1 MTSWLRVFGMRVA
14 LLCSL
19 VSIVLVT
26 HLAVPRP
33 DLPLALLESFDQAFS
48 LAYDAAERQ
57 VERLERDPT
66 GAPAPPR
73 RDVFALLSVLA
84 DHITRA
90 CDAATAALD
99 VELAVADSLS
109 PERRIATLGCIEHH
123 LGEARLAMN
132 RAGDPELRAEY
143 GATCDRLRD
152 VRRMI

>member
-1 MTSWLRVFGMRVA
+1 MISWLRVFGVRVA

-57 VERLERDPT
+57 VAELEAT

-73 RDVFALLSVLA
+73 RDVFALLTQLA

-109 PERRIATLGCIEHH
+109 PERRVATLGCLEHH